1 MDKSLLEFYILL
13 YASRN
18 ETFLLK
24 IEGYLFTGVSKSN
37 IRNPKLYFSEKTYQ
51 LFFNLLCAIRN
62 KIGKL
67 PSLRDLEFVASGL
80 LKDDEEARDSVLDFA
95 KDIFKSEE
103 VVDFL
108 IIEEETQN
116 FIKQV
121 KFTEAFNDSMKDIQ
135 GRNYESAI
143 EKMSKATQISFDAD
157 LGLSIKDWDKVKTLL
172 TETSS
177 SDNVVATGYSF
188 LDAPKVLDGGIRG
201 GEMGCIAAIPGL
213 GKTLFLGNLA
223 INAFLNGKNVL
234 VVSFET
240 SDSRLTGRFLSN
252 LLKRE
257 SREVARMIIAG
268 DEELKETFDRD
279 VASQEGDLRLK
290 EFPAKVVS
298 ANDIMAFLLDLE
310 KYEGFKPDMILLD
323 YLLIMTTNDKKM
335 DASNTY
341 LKYKTVSE
349 EVRNLAK
356 HLEIP
361 VWTATQIGREGQAE
375 GGGSKAVTTSRE
387 MSESRGIYDTCD
399 AFFTLNQTSGQKKKQ
414 EVSIFVDKNRNGE
427 SGMLIPLVIDYDIM
441 TIKERV

>member
-1 MDKSLLEFYILL
+1 M
-13 YASRN
+13 
-18 ETFLLK
+18 
-24 IEGYLFTGVSKSN
+24 LFRS
-37 IRNPKLYFSEKTYQ
+37 
-51 LFFNLLCAIRN
+51 
-62 KIGKL
+62 
-67 PSLRDLEFVASGL
+67 
-80 LKDDEEARDSVLDFA
+80 EEARDSVLDFA

-240 SDSRLTGRFLSN
+240 DRKSTRLNS
-252 LLKRE
+252 
-257 SREVARMIIAG
+257 S
-268 DEELKETFDRD
+268 
-279 VASQEGDLRLK
+279 
-290 EFPAKVVS
+290 
-298 ANDIMAFLLDLE
+298 
-310 KYEGFKPDMILLD
+310 
-323 YLLIMTTNDKKM
+323 
-335 DASNTY
+335 
-341 LKYKTVSE
+341 
-349 EVRNLAK
+349 
-356 HLEIP
+356 H
-361 VWTATQIGREGQAE
+361 
-375 GGGSKAVTTSRE
+375 
-387 MSESRGIYDTCD
+387 
-399 AFFTLNQTSGQKKKQ
+399 
-414 EVSIFVDKNRNGE
+414 
-427 SGMLIPLVIDYDIM
+427 
-441 TIKERV
+441 